1 MKRIALGLFLAGMA
15 VCVANAAEVRAVAS
29 KGYVDSIAGSLSL
42 LSTRDKTSLVA
53 AINELFS
60 GFDAFLTN
68 RTQTIDANSTTVQY
82 PSAKAVYDTAI
93 VPLANKEDKS
103 NKTQTIDAN
112 STTVQYPSA
121 KAVYDAIQEV
131 SYHDGTDISIDDDN
145 KINATYE
152 SLNYTTSGNG
162 PTEGLEIGYAY
173 ISRLDQVN
181 GKIQATQ
188 QGWTDIFTQTSDN
201 GGLIRDPNTFTGIE
215 ERIPASA
222 GDIVRALLMV
232 RGEIPSLD
240 GVEAAVDEKQDKST
254 ADYQVGMADGTW
266 QTLTTAEKAA
276 LQSGVTSN
284 TVSQVAT
291 NTTEVD
297 KRVKLD
303 QGERNAHKVMVTD
316 ETGKVIPAPLEACSD
331 ERSKCVLTFG
341 VRADG
346 TVGYEWEVIAR

>member
-15 VCVANAAEVRAVAS
+15 VGAANAVELRAVAS
-29 KGYVDSIAGSLSL
+29 KGYVDTIAGSLSL
-42 LSTRDKTSLVA
+42 LSTRDKTSLVS
-53 AINELFS
+53 AINELVGRLGSFELLS
-60 GFDAFLTN
+60 NKT
-68 RTQTIDANSTTVQY
+68 TTIDSNSTDTQY

-131 SYHDGTDISIDDDN
+131 SYHEGTDIDIDDDN

-181 GKIQATQ
+181 GKIKATQ

-254 ADYQVGMADGTW
+254 DDYQVGAADGTW
-266 QTLTTAEKAA
+266 RTLTTAEKAA
-276 LQSGVTSN
+276 LQSGVTSD
-284 TVSQVAT
+284 TVGQVA
-291 NTTEVD
+291 NKVD
-297 KRVKLD
+297 LD
-303 QGERNAHKVMVTD
+303 QGPENKHKVMVTD